1 VTVEL
6 TYHGWSCFTLKT
18 PGGRTLVFDP
28 NWTNPF
34 GSPLAAPE
42 AFAEVD
48 LCLVTHGHFDHIQDV
63 PALMRRTRTTLV
75 ARRRCAAFSATR
87 TASPRTARAR
97 SSSTDRSS
105 GTASASRRS
114 SGTTGSWTPR
124 KMFAARPEAKA
135 QLSGLHFSNPYDAR
149 RMGFTVTLEDGR
161 RVTNY
166 CEGFNDQTRFDR
178 VRAVGDRDRP
188 DVVVAAAQLDYPAH
202 VAAAAAI
209 LQPRRL
215 VLFHPHSEYF
225 AFIGLR
231 RWRRPSSSAPSGA
244 RRRGWRSRRSSR
256 ADGLRSRRLTLR
268 PLSENS
274 GS

>member
-75 ARRRCAAFSATR
+75 ASPEVCRFLRDTHGIAAH
-87 TASPRTARAR
+87 RAR
-97 SSSTDRSS
+97 EIELDRSLEWN
-105 GTASASRRS
+105 GLRV
-114 SGTTGSWTPR
+114 TTFEWDHRIVDTK

-225 AFIGLR
+225 AFIGL
-231 RWRRPSSSAPSGA
+231 PSLAPSEFIRAVRGA
-244 RRRGWRSRRSSR
+244 APGVEVE
-256 ADGLRSRRLTLR
+256 AVEPGRRLTL
-268 PLSENS
+268 PPAHP
-274 GS
+274 

>member
-75 ARRRCAAFSATR
+75 ASPEVCRFLRDTHGIAAH
-87 TASPRTARAR
+87 RAR
-97 SSSTDRSS
+97 EIELDRSLEWN
-105 GTASASRRS
+105 GLRV
-114 SGTTGSWTPR
+114 TTFEWDHRIVDTK

-225 AFIGLR
+225 AFIGL
-231 RWRRPSSSAPSGA
+231 PSLAPSEFIRAVRGA
-244 RRRGWRSRRSSR
+244 APGVEVE
-256 ADGLRSRRLTLR
+256 AVEPGRRLTL
-268 PLSENS
+268 PPAHPEASV
-274 GS
+274 